1 MGENKIAIFVISVT
15 SITFWGLLS
24 HFNLISGKMLTVLI
38 VLSVLVIAYSLYFIL
53 NDFKSENKY
62 FTIVF
67 FTFFVYELITVV
79 RGFTFSYGS
88 IKDYLQTGYLFWP
101 FIIPLFVFFNKK
113 LSTIGL
119 LLKWI
124 FLMALPFMF
133 MFFIFPKLLLT
144 RTSAEN
150 LVAPTFICGFLFLN
164 SNYLSNKKVNVIFLI
179 MIISLV
185 SVTYVARRNCIATLI
200 GFIVSGYFLNILYK
214 HKSTLFKFMP
224 VLIISIF
231 FFFSYFSNLGDHL
244 TMKLKNRMT
253 EDTRSKL
260 YELYLYEMKDHLVF
274 GKGMNGVY
282 FFPMARSEVEEGVVF
297 DEVVY
302 RNVIENGYLQLLLTG
317 GIIHII
323 LFLLVLI
330 PAAFLGIFK
339 SSNQLSVASGALI
352 LLWMVDMLIYGL
364 PTLNLHYIIVWICV
378 GICYKSSIRD
388 ASNEEIREQFL
399 FLR

>member
-1 MGENKIAIFVISVT
+1 
-15 SITFWGLLS
+15 
-24 HFNLISGKMLTVLI
+24 
-38 VLSVLVIAYSLYFIL
+38 
-53 NDFKSENKY
+53 
-62 FTIVF
+62 
-67 FTFFVYELITVV
+67 
-79 RGFTFSYGS
+79 
-88 IKDYLQTGYLFWP
+88 
-101 FIIPLFVFFNKK
+101 
-113 LSTIGL
+113 
-119 LLKWI
+119 
-124 FLMALPFMF
+124 
-133 MFFIFPKLLLT
+133 
-144 RTSAEN
+144 
-150 LVAPTFICGFLFLN
+150 
-164 SNYLSNKKVNVIFLI
+164 
-179 MIISLV
+179 
-185 SVTYVARRNCIATLI
+185 
-200 GFIVSGYFLNILYK
+200 
-214 HKSTLFKFMP
+214 
-224 VLIISIF
+224 
-231 FFFSYFSNLGDHL
+231 
-244 TMKLKNRMT
+244 MKLKNRMT

-274 GKGMNGVY
+274 GKGMDGVY

-364 PTLNLHYIIVWICV
+364 PTLNLHYIVVWICV